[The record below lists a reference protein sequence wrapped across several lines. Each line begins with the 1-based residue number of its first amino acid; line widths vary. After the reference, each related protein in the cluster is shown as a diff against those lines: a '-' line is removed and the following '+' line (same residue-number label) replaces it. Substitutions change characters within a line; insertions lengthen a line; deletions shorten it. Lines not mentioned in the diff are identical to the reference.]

1 MTLYEMIMGGD
12 EPGFF
17 TKEDWSKLGKGLITD
32 EGTIEAMLAEGYET
46 AI

>member
-12 EPGFF
+12 EPDLF

-32 EGTIEAMLAEGYET
+32 ERIIEAMLAEGYDA

>member
-12 EPGFF
+12 EPGIF
-17 TKEDWSKLGKGLITD
+17 TKEDWSKLGKRLITD
-32 EGTIEAMLAEGYET
+32 EGIIEAMLAEGYEN